1 MNKQILAVV
10 AALGA
15 FAVVAADAK
24 TPAEVAA
31 DRAKREAATYRM
43 TGGAV
48 RRPDAGK
55 ERVVFVDCQQ
65 KADAEIIRKSASRLE
80 GQLHFPIDYERGT
93 FNLAAPKRVG
103 EATLFVTDDP
113 ALPTSL
119 VALEDRWAMVN
130 VAKLAADDAAVTRAR
145 LEKEL
150 SRIFATLCG
159 GCLSQFQKTLME
171 CVTEPKQ
178 LDEYPDWNL
187 PFDTLQKIGK
197 YINGF
202 GIKPYPP
209 ATYYDACCEGWAAKP
224 KDAVQQKI
232 WDDVHAIPDQPIKIQ
247 KKK

>member
-24 TPAEVAA
+24 TPAEIAA

-65 KADAEIIRKSASRLE
+65 KADAEIIKKSANRLE

-93 FNLAAPKRVG
+93 FNLSAPKRVG
-103 EATLFVTDDP
+103 EAALFVTDDP

-130 VAKLAADDAAVTRAR
+130 VAKLAADDAAVTKAR

-171 CVTEPKQ
+171 CVTESRQ

-187 PFDTLQKIGK
+187 PFDTLQKITK
-197 YINGF
+197 YVKGF
-202 GIKPYPP
+202 GIKPYPS

>member
-55 ERVVFVDCQQ
+55 ERVVFVDCQK

-93 FNLAAPKRVG
+93 FNLSAPKRVG

-150 SRIFATLCG
+150 SRIFAALCG

-197 YINGF
+197 YITGF

>member
-15 FAVVAADAK
+15 FAVVAADTK

-55 ERVVFVDCQQ
+55 ERVVFVDCQK

-93 FNLAAPKRVG
+93 FNLSAPKRVG
-103 EATLFVTDDP
+103 EAALFVTDDP

-171 CVTEPKQ
+171 CVTESRQ

-197 YINGF
+197 YIKGF